1 MGWATDYIRQLKEG
15 TTVKFRPRGQ
25 SMKPKINS
33 GELCT
38 VVPVGESGLDTTTL
52 QKGDI
57 VLCKVNGS
65 EYLHLIS
72 AIQGQRFQI
81 SNNHG
86 HVNGWVTASNVF
98 GKCISVEA

>member
-15 TTVKFRPRGQ
+15 ITVKFRPRGQ

-38 VVPVGESGLDTTTL
+38 VVPVGEGGLDPATL

-57 VLCKVNGS
+57 VLCKVGGS

-72 AIQGQRFQI
+72 AIQGPRFQI

-86 HVNGWVTASNVF
+86 HVNGWVTAGNVF